1 MKECV
6 EDPSGLGGFLA
17 AGDLCFVD
25 RGFRDVKPFLER
37 KGFTVYMPSMKTQ
50 KQLTTQE
57 ANYSRFVTKVRWAVE
72 AVHGI
77 IKQKYRILD
86 HRVDNDLLPKIGVF
100 TRIACYLNNT
110 YGQRLRSDQGMFNE
124 VSNPTA

>member
-1 MKECV
+1 M
-6 EDPSGLGGFLA
+6 
-17 AGDLCFVD
+17 AGDVCFVD
-25 RGFRDVKPFLER
+25 RGFRDVKPLFES
-37 KGFTVYMPSMKTQ
+37 KGFAVYMPSMKTQ

-57 ANYSRFVTKVRWAVE
+57 VNYSRFVPKVRWAVE

-77 IKQKYRILD
+77 IKQKDRIPG
-86 HRVDNDLLPKIGVF
+86 HRVDKDLLPEIGVH
-100 TRIACYLNNT
+100 TSIACYLNNT